1 MCGVLLDKLRQKR
14 CYSYTII
21 SVQEKYVVVFKTILN
36 KIKNSFAYY
45 FMFNWLWPRIAIIIH
60 IHDCTIWYFP
70 IATHIEVI

>member
-21 SVQEKYVVVFKTILN
+21 SVQAKYVVVFQTILN

-45 FMFNWLWPRIAIIIH
+45 FMFNWYNNTYSRLYHLVFSYRY
-60 IHDCTIWYFP
+60 TY
-70 IATHIEVI
+70 